1 MNKYYRTLGYLKYS
15 ITKYNYFKMLLRYL
29 YRYTQ
34 LHDIDWTH
42 YPMMRQWR
50 FKSIA
55 DDDKCLHSAVKSSQ
69 PNSGSSWRMC
79 PLLTNLKQK
88 TCRNSSWKNE
98 KSESMPPPS
107 STYQCEEGA
116 IFKELLD
123 IMGQLSCNFAWHNV
137 IGKGWVRKCFKSWVN
152 RAF

>member
-1 MNKYYRTLGYLKYS
+1 
-15 ITKYNYFKMLLRYL
+15 MLLRYL

-79 PLLTNLKQK
+79 PLLTNPKQK
-88 TCRNSSWKNE
+88 TILAEILPGKMKNQNQCHLLPLSTNE
-98 KSESMPPPS
+98 K
-107 STYQCEEGA
+107 
-116 IFKELLD
+116 KELD

-137 IGKGWVRKCFKSWVN
+137 ESENGPSHESTEHFSGKSGQVE
-152 RAF
+152 